1 MKVIQLKLLNFGSL
15 NIDYVYSLDHLVLP
29 GETISSNRRDVFC
42 GGKGLNQSIAFA
54 KAGAKVYHAGKV
66 GQDGKLLL
74 DVLERHGVDCSYVQ
88 TIEGASGHTIIQV
101 DRKGE
106 NSIILYGGA
115 NRMIT
120 PEDVTEV
127 LSHFTAGDV
136 VVLQN
141 EISSLKEIILQAHD
155 KGMKIIFNPAPF
167 EQELLEYPLEYID
180 LLIVN
185 EVEGGQCSGKTEP
198 KEILTTLYNR
208 YHTAVLLTLGKEG
221 AMYYDGDDMES
232 HPIYPSNV
240 VDTTAAGDTFT
251 GYFSSALLT
260 GSTPKQALE
269 LASKASSITV
279 SRSGAADSI
288 PYYAEIQEQFGE

>member
-29 GETISSNRRDVFC
+29 GETISSKRRDIFC

-54 KAGAKVYHAGKV
+54 KAGAKVYHAGKI

-74 DVLERHGVDCSYVQ
+74 EMLERHGVDCGYVQ
-88 TIEGASGHTIIQV
+88 TVEGASGHTIIQV
-101 DRKGE
+101 DSKGE

-120 PEDVTEV
+120 PEDVTQV
-127 LSHFTAGDV
+127 LSYFAAGDV

-167 EQELLEYPLEYID
+167 EQKLLEYPLEYID

-198 KEILTTLYNR
+198 KEILTTLYNC

-221 AMYYDGDDMES
+221 AMYYDGDCMES

-251 GYFSSALLT
+251 GYFANALLI

-279 SRSGAADSI
+279 SRPGAADSI
-288 PYYAEIQEQFGE
+288 PYLKEIKEQFGE